1 MLKKCEI
8 LSICRKIRLFE
19 DDFYFSLALSLYFL
33 LVFPLAFLWKRKQ
46 KNKSHAVTH
55 SSWLNEKRVPFLF
68 LFSIFLF
75 FVQDSF
81 FCPFGMIEGVPEHGK
96 I

>member
-19 DDFYFSLALSLYFL
+19 DVFYFFLALSLYFL
-33 LVFPLAFLWKRKQ
+33 LVFPLAFDGKESKKTRAMLLHIALGGMKRG
-46 KNKSHAVTH
+46 
-55 SSWLNEKRVPFLF
+55 F
-68 LFSIFLF
+68 LFSFFFSIFRF
-75 FVQDSF
+75 FVQADF